1 MTISLEEAVD
11 EAQYVT
17 VSSDHKIMAVWY
29 GANSVTFYL
38 IEEPSQIAIV
48 DSVSIGEYK
57 FGETTREE
65 AIDTI
70 QSVFAEYRGRT
81 D

>member
-1 MTISLEEAVD
+1 MTIALGEAID

-17 VSSDHKIMAVWY
+17 VSSDRRIMAVWY
-29 GANSVTFYL
+29 GTNSITFFL
-38 IEEPSQIAIV
+38 IEDPSQIAIV
-48 DSVSIGEYK
+48 DSVSIGEYR

-65 AIDTI
+65 AMGTID
-70 QSVFAEYRGRT
+70 SVFAEYRGVS